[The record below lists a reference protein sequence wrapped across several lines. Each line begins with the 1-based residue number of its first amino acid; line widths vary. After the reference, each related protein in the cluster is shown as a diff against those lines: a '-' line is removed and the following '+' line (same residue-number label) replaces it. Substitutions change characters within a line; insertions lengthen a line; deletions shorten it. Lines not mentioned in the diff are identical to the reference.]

1 LEWPPLRDIGNWI
14 VPQILSALMRALR
27 GKKAL
32 VTGAARGIGRAI
44 ALALAEEGV
53 ELWLIDIDAAEL
65 SVTAAEARTRGVE
78 AVEWICDLA
87 DPAAITVAVRK
98 LLSAWNK
105 LDILVNNAGIAY
117 FGPTREMSDAEWT
130 RLLAI
135 NLLAPIQLVRELI
148 DVLQAQEEAHIVNI
162 CSILGLVPFR
172 NAAAYQTSK
181 FGLVGFTQALHGEF
195 AGRRFGVTAVCPGFV
210 VTGMIMPW
218 LSRFPFWVSR
228 TTSRKVAAR
237 TVDAIRRNKRLVVIT
252 LTARLGWWVTRLSP
266 GLAAWA
272 NRTASWW

>member
-1 LEWPPLRDIGNWI
+1 MEWPPLGNIGNWI
-14 VPQILSALMRALR
+14 VPQILSAVMRALR

-78 AVEWICDLA
+78 AMEWICDLA
-87 DPAAITVAVRK
+87 DPTAITVAVRK

-135 NLLAPIQLVRELI
+135 NLMAPIQLVRELI

-272 NRTASWW
+272 NRRASWW

>member
-1 LEWPPLRDIGNWI
+1 
-14 VPQILSALMRALR
+14 MRALR

-32 VTGAARGIGRAI
+32 VTGAARGIGGAI

-65 SVTAAEARTRGVE
+65 SVTAAEARTRGVK

>member
-1 LEWPPLRDIGNWI
+1 
-14 VPQILSALMRALR
+14 MRALR